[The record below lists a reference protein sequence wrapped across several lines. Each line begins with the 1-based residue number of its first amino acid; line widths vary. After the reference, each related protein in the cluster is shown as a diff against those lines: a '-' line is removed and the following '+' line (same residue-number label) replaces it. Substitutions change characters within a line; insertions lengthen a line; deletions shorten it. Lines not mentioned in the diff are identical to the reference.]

1 MKINWQTVT
10 KKLQDFL
17 SGNFTTKEFLKR
29 QYPFFILIVG
39 LLFFYVYLGHRS
51 QAQQREIK
59 HLRKEIKEAR
69 YEMLDL
75 SAEYTQRT
83 LPSHLQQELKADD
96 SNVKESV
103 TSPIII
109 E

>member
-1 MKINWQTVT
+1 MKIDWQSAT

-29 QYPFFILIVG
+29 QYPFILLVVG

-59 HLRKEIKEAR
+59 HLKKEIKEAR

-83 LPSHLQQELKADD
+83 LPSNLQQELKANE

-103 TSPIII
+103 TPPIII